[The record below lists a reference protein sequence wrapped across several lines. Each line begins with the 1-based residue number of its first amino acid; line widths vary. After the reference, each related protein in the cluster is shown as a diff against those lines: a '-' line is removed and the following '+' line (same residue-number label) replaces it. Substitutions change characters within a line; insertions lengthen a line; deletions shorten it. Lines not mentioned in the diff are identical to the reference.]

1 MTSASDDL
9 FNMTSEFR
17 PLSLPTANL
26 ATSVPERCPI
36 LSVVP
41 LTEGEWEVSKKD
53 VWIDKAKR

>member
-1 MTSASDDL
+1 MA
-9 FNMTSEFR
+9 SEFR

-53 VWIDKAKR
+53 VWIEGSSFKIPQND